1 MSENKTILV
10 VEDEPPLQEAIQLK
24 LTKHGFR
31 CIPAMNAEEALLMLE
46 KEKPDLVWLDL
57 LMPGMGGFA
66 LLEQLRK
73 NPKWKTLPVVVVS
86 VSSSPEKIRHAFEL
100 NILEY
105 LVKSEYKL
113 EDLITRVSKL
123 LI

>member
-10 VEDEPPLQEAIQLK
+10 VEDEPPLREAIQFK

-31 CIPAMNAEEALLMLE
+31 CILAMNAEEALLMLE

-73 NPKWKTLPVVVVS
+73 NPKWKTLPVVIVS